1 MNNQTKMAKFKKA
14 YRKKWKHVIYIM
26 PILIWWFIIAI
37 YPRLEI
43 FPMSLYEWNPVT
55 NHKEFVGLY
64 YFKLMFTRSLDYTL
78 RDTWN
83 TCMYVFYLFIIQ
95 TTLAFIL
102 SLALQKN
109 TKHNNFF
116 RALFFLPLVFSTSMV
131 SLTWA
136 YMYDPNVGIINNILA
151 IFQPDKYPGFSYFT
165 ENWMAILVVVIVHI
179 WANIGYTI
187 TILTSGLNTISE
199 DLGEAAQIDGANRW
213 QTFWHITVPL
223 MLPTILRNTLLT
235 ISTGATAS
243 DYQFL
248 LGNRSQIVEYD
259 TWATL
264 LYKNLTMATDY
275 GPVCA
280 MSVVFFVVLS
290 VLAIIQFVAMKKVE
304 DKILG

>member
-1 MNNQTKMAKFKKA
+1 MKNQTKMTKFKKA

-64 YFKLMFTRSLDYTL
+64 YFELMFTRSLDYTL

-83 TCMYVFYLFIIQ
+83 TCMYVFYLFLIQ
-95 TTLAFIL
+95 TLLAFII
-102 SLALQKN
+102 SLALQKS
-109 TKHNNFF
+109 TRHNNFF

-136 YMYDPNVGIINNILA
+136 YMYDPNVGIINNFLA

-199 DLGEAAQIDGANRW
+199 DLGEAAQVDGAGRW
-213 QTFWHITVPL
+213 RTFWHITVPL

-235 ISTGATAS
+235 ISTGATTS

-248 LGNRSQIVEYD
+248 LGNRGQIVEYD

-290 VLAIIQFVAMKKVE
+290 VLAIIQFVAMRKVE
-304 DKILG
+304 DKVLG

>member
-55 NHKEFVGLY
+55 NHKEYVGLY

-95 TTLAFIL
+95 TTLAFII
-102 SLALQKN
+102 SLALQKS
-109 TKHNNFF
+109 TKQNNFF

-131 SLTWA
+131 SLTWS
-136 YMYDPNVGIINNILA
+136 YMYDPNVGIINNFLA
-151 IFQPDKYPGFSYFT
+151 IFNPDKYPGFSYFT

-199 DLGEAAQIDGANRW
+199 DLGEAAQVDGASTW

-235 ISTGATAS
+235 ISTGATTS

-248 LGNRSQIVEYD
+248 LGNRGQIVEYD

-290 VLAIIQFVAMKKVE
+290 VLAIIQFVAMRKVE
-304 DKILG
+304 DKVLG

>member
-1 MNNQTKMAKFKKA
+1 METCHLYYADFN
-14 YRKKWKHVIYIM
+14 
-26 PILIWWFIIAI
+26 WWFIIAI

-55 NHKEFVGLY
+55 NHKEYVGLY

-95 TTLAFIL
+95 TALAFIL
-102 SLALQKN
+102 SLALQKS

-131 SLTWA
+131 SLTWS
-136 YMYDPNVGIINNILA
+136 YMYDPNIGIINNILA
-151 IFQPDKYPGFSYFT
+151 IFQPDKYPGFSFFT

-187 TILTSGLNTISE
+187 TILTSGLNTISD
-199 DLGEAAQIDGANRW
+199 DLGEASKVDGANKW
-213 QTFWHITVPL
+213 QSFWHITVPL

-235 ISTGATAS
+235 ISTGATTS

-248 LGNRSQIVEYD
+248 LGNRGQIVDYD

-290 VLAIIQFVAMKKVE
+290 ALAIIQFVAMRKVE
-304 DKILG
+304 DKVLG

>member
-1 MNNQTKMAKFKKA
+1 MNNQTKMTKFKKA
-14 YRKKWKHVIYIM
+14 YRKKWKHVIYIT

-95 TTLAFIL
+95 TTLAFII
-102 SLALQKN
+102 SLALQKS

-131 SLTWA
+131 SLTWS
-136 YMYDPNVGIINNILA
+136 YMYDPNVGIINNFLA

-199 DLGEAAQIDGANRW
+199 DLGEAAQVDGANRW

-235 ISTGATAS
+235 ISTGATTS

-248 LGNRSQIVEYD
+248 LGNRGQIVEYD

-290 VLAIIQFVAMKKVE
+290 VLAIIQFVAMRKVE
-304 DKILG
+304 DKVLG